1 MSLTPPVL
9 LVLDISALASSTPKE
24 WIEFSRIGETFVPQA
39 VYEEMRLLFDRSP
52 DPDLEELC
60 KSFNHFYPRSGW
72 TITEAHAH
80 HPSLAA
86 ARQALTRRAR
96 ITLASARCAYALALS
111 SPGHLAI
118 LVTNDQSSLQRIY
131 QLPSTNLC
139 AIRTSELLQWC
150 RAGQRPVMVSQKMQ
164 QLRTTSDMATAI
176 ATRGGPV
183 QTGPNRVHPGT
194 LNTSSQF
201 AKRSLPE
208 SPSMTARRY
217 AIPRQTRS
225 SRSRVRADN
234 SLPDWITQLLSL
246 ALAFGGLALAV
257 WIMWS
262 VIHNTEWLAPLRQPL
277 DPTQPAPQPTSP

>member
-1 MSLTPPVL
+1 MSFPPPVW
-9 LVLDISALASSTPKE
+9 LVLDISALASSAPKE
-24 WIEFSRIGETFVPQA
+24 WIEFSRIGATFIPQA
-39 VYEEMRLLFDRSP
+39 VYEEMKLLFDRSP

-60 KSFNHFYPRSGW
+60 KSFNHFYPHSGW

-80 HPSLAA
+80 HPSLTAA
-86 ARQALTRRAR
+86 GQALTRRAR

-111 SPGHLAI
+111 SAGHLVV

-150 RAGQRPVMVSQKMQ
+150 RAGQRPVSVSQKMQ
-164 QLRTTSDMATAI
+164 QFRVTSGVATTVTTGTTAVRTTSP
-176 ATRGGPV
+176 TRI
-183 QTGPNRVHPGT
+183 HPGT
-194 LNTSSQF
+194 MTNPP
-201 AKRSLPE
+201 R

-217 AIPRQTRS
+217 AQPPTRS
-225 SRSRVRADN
+225 SRGRVRADN
-234 SLPDWITQLLSL
+234 SLPGWITQLFSL
-246 ALAFGGLALAV
+246 VLAFGGLFLAG

-277 DPTQPAPQPTSP
+277 DPTQPTTAQ

>member
-9 LVLDISALASSTPKE
+9 LVLDISALASSAPKE
-24 WIEFSRIGETFVPQA
+24 WIEFSRIGSTFVPQA
-39 VYEEMRLLFDRSP
+39 VYEEMKLLFDRSP

-60 KSFNHFYPRSGW
+60 KSFNHFYPHSGW

-86 ARQALTRRAR
+86 AGQALTRRAR

-111 SPGHLAI
+111 SPGHLAV

-164 QLRTTSDMATAI
+164 QLRVTSGVAAAVTTNSGRARTAP
-176 ATRGGPV
+176 T
-183 QTGPNRVHPGT
+183 RVHPGT
-194 LNTSSQF
+194 LSTPP
-201 AKRSLPE
+201 R

-217 AIPRQTRS
+217 ATQRPTRA

-234 SLPDWITQLLSL
+234 SLPDWLTQLLSL
-246 ALAFGGLALAV
+246 VLAFGGLALAA

-277 DPTQPAPQPTSP
+277 DPTQPAPQ

>member
-24 WIEFSRIGETFVPQA
+24 WIEFSRIGSTYIPQA
-39 VYEEMRLLFDRSP
+39 VYEEMKLLFDRSP

-60 KSFNHFYPRSGW
+60 KSFNHFYPHSSW

-86 ARQALTRRAR
+86 AGQALTRRTR

-111 SPGHLAI
+111 SPGHLAV

-164 QLRTTSDMATAI
+164 QLRVTSGMATAV
-176 ATRGGPV
+176 ATNSGPV
-183 QTGPNRVHPGT
+183 RNRPTRVHPGT
-194 LNTSSQF
+194 LSTPP
-201 AKRSLPE
+201 R

-217 AIPRQTRS
+217 AQPPTRS
-225 SRSRVRADN
+225 SRGRVRADN

-246 ALAFGGLALAV
+246 VLAFGGLALAA

-277 DPTQPAPQPTSP
+277 DPTQPAPQ

>member
-1 MSLTPPVL
+1 MSLPPPVL

-24 WIEFSRIGETFVPQA
+24 WIEFSRIGSTYVPQA
-39 VYEEMRLLFDRSP
+39 VYEEMKLLFDRSP

-60 KSFNHFYPRSGW
+60 KSFNHFYPHSGW

-86 ARQALTRRAR
+86 AGQALTRRAR

-111 SPGHLAI
+111 SPGHLAV

-164 QLRTTSDMATAI
+164 QLRTTSGVATAV
-176 ATRGGPV
+176 TTNSGPV
-183 QTGPNRVHPGT
+183 RTSPARVHPGT
-194 LNTSSQF
+194 LSTPP
-201 AKRSLPE
+201 R

-217 AIPRQTRS
+217 AQPPTRA

-234 SLPDWITQLLSL
+234 SLPDWITQLFSL
-246 ALAFGGLALAV
+246 VLAFGGLALAA

-277 DPTQPAPQPTSP
+277 DPTQPAPQ